1 MYYKLRQNTIKDS
14 KVNGKWF
21 AQPAYLNT
29 ISYKELCEHMAEHGT
44 IYTKDICVGVG
55 MKLLDCILEKVKE
68 GYRVEFG
75 DFGAFCLGV
84 RSKGTD
90 TVGEFSP
97 SEHLVKIFLKFQP
110 NRSKGSET
118 ISPVLTS
125 RVRLSNINT
134 LASPAEIAAREQERQ
149 EQEETQEP

>member
-1 MYYKLRQNTIKDS
+1 MCYKLRQNMIKDL
-14 KVNGKWF
+14 KMNAKRF
-21 AQPAYLNT
+21 AQPAYLKT

-75 DFGAFCLGV
+75 DFGAFCLGI

-97 SEHLVKIFLKFQP
+97 SEHLVKIFLKFQA
-110 NRSKGSET
+110 NRSKDSET
-118 ISPVLTS
+118 ISPILTS
-125 RVRLSNINT
+125 RVRLRDINS

-149 EQEETQEP
+149 EQAEPTEP